1 MIKEKV
7 FYQIEEYEFEKLF
20 NFLNKDSNQN
30 VYVKFESL
38 LKLINKKENVFLFK
52 KNEIIFLN
60 NLQFLI
66 KKESET
72 FITVVIIGSFLT
84 SKKIIEIGIVRFE
97 ITKIKKGH
105 YFRIVPSPYLSVL
118 EKQKNLILPEIF
130 EIKELEVLSN
140 ETILALL
147 K

>member
-1 MIKEKV
+1 LIKEKV
-7 FYQIEEYEFEKLF
+7 FYKIEEYEFKTLF
-20 NFLNKDSNQN
+20 NFLNKDTNQN
-30 VYVKFESL
+30 VYTKFESL
-38 LKLINKKENVFLFK
+38 LNLISKKENVFLFK

-60 NLQFLI
+60 NLQFLL

-72 FITVVIIGSFLT
+72 FITAVIIGSFLT
-84 SKKIIEIGIVRFE
+84 TKKIIEIGIIRFE

-130 EIKELEVLSN
+130 EIKELEVPPN